1 MKRNV
6 KKVLT
11 TAVVTILSAAIL
23 TACATPSS
31 TPVSSDTSSAAAG
44 DTSSAVENTGS
55 TLDNTEGPVDFKP
68 IKLAYATNAV
78 DETFVTMKKAL
89 DEVVGPTLNIEFM
102 YSEAL
107 SDAGA
112 MTTFIENAYASGCD
126 GVIVDLANSIDQA
139 AAVCNDLGIYYTGIS
154 SADSVENMDM
164 PYYVSVVGSGAEG
177 YGESYAEALKSV
189 VDDGKPHSVLI
200 MSGAACY
207 GATSFIEGT
216 AGSLQALQDVYG
228 LTYTQ
233 DINELAT
240 TSTQVD
246 AENDKDVKITIFP
259 GMQDLATSVSPLLQT
274 GEYDVLV
281 GTSNI
286 YDSMGVAVD
295 EVEKAL
301 GMDIK
306 FITRSTFSDAITAA
320 FNSTDSQG
328 SNVIDAM
335 VCPGTFERIAAPII
349 LRNTIDGYVDN
360 MRGEGRCS
368 YLSENRP
375 LAVTSLESYNSLS
388 RDMMPYAFMTP
399 EDILSLCSKV
409 NPDITWKDINAFGK
423 ELTAENILKKFQ
435 S

>member
-6 KKVLT
+6 RKFLSA
-11 TAVVTILSAAIL
+11 TAVTVLSAAML
-23 TACATPSS
+23 TACGSNSS
-31 TPVSSDTSSAAAG
+31 VPAVSDSPAPAASEPAAAG
-44 DTSSAVENTGS
+44 DSSSASET
-55 TLDNTEGPVDFKP
+55 TEGSVEFKK

-78 DETFVTMKKAL
+78 DETFVTMKTAL

-139 AAVCNDLGIYYTGIS
+139 AAVCNDFGIYYVGIS
-154 SADSVENMDM
+154 SADSAENMEM

-189 VDDGKPHSVLI
+189 VDDGGEHSVLI

-216 AGSLQALQDVYG
+216 AGSLRALQDVYG
-228 LTYTQ
+228 LTYAQ
-233 DINELAT
+233 DINTLAT

-246 AENDKDVKITIFP
+246 AENDKGVKITIFP

-320 FNSTDSQG
+320 FNSKDSQG

-335 VCPGTFERIAAPII
+335 VCPGTFERVAAPII

-360 MRGEGRCS
+360 MRGDGRCS
-368 YLSENRP
+368 YVSDNRP
-375 LAVTSLESYNSLS
+375 LAVTSLEAYNALS
-388 RDMMPYAFMTP
+388 GEQMPYAFMTTD
-399 EDILSLCSKV
+399 DILSLCSKV
-409 NPDITWKDINAFGK
+409 NPDVTWEDINAFGK
-423 ELTAENILKKFQ
+423 ELTSENIMNKFK
-435 S
+435 

>member
-1 MKRNV
+1 MKQNT
-6 KKVLT
+6 KKTLGMAL
-11 TAVVTILSAAIL
+11 AVMLSVTMLSA
-23 TACATPSS
+23 CGKSS
-31 TPVSSDTSSAAAG
+31 SNPVSAD
-44 DTSSAVENTGS
+44 SSAVADTSATSENGGS
-55 TLDNTEGPVDFKP
+55 STEFSP
-68 IKLAYATNAV
+68 IKIAYATNAV

-89 DEVVGPTLNIEFM
+89 DEVVGPTLNIQFM

-112 MTTFIENAYASGCD
+112 MTTFIENAYASGCE

-139 AAVCNDLGIYYTGIS
+139 AAVCNDLGIYYVGIS
-154 SADSVENMDM
+154 SADSVENMEM
-164 PYYVSVVGSGAEG
+164 PYYLSVVGSGAEG
-177 YGESYAEALKSV
+177 YGESYAEALKSEI
-189 VDDGKPHSVLI
+189 DDGEAHSVLI

-216 AGSLQALQDVYG
+216 AGSLRALQDVYG

-233 DINELAT
+233 EISVLAT
-240 TSTQVD
+240 TSTQID
-246 AENDKDVKITIFP
+246 AENDKGVKITIFP

-295 EVEKAL
+295 EIEKAL
-301 GMDIK
+301 DMDIK

-320 FNSTDSQG
+320 FNSIDSHG

-349 LRNTIDGYVDN
+349 LRNAVDGYADN
-360 MRGEGRCS
+360 MRGDGRSS
-368 YLSENRP
+368 YISENRP
-375 LAVTSLESYNSLS
+375 LAVIDLESYNALS
-388 RDMMPYAFMTP
+388 QENMPYAFMDRD
-399 EDILSLCSKV
+399 DILSLCSKV
-409 NPDITWKDINAFGK
+409 NPDITWEDINHFGAD
-423 ELTAENILKKFQ
+423 LTAESILNKFN
-435 S
+435 